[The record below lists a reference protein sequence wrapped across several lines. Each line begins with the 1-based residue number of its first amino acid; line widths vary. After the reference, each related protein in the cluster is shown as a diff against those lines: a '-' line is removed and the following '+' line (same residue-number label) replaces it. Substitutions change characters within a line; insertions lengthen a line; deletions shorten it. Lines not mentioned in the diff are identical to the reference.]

1 MAFKYNIIMKKTN
14 SKKIKNKKSTFW
26 KYTSLVLFVI
36 LVFLVILEINTCPE
50 EPFGINLNTFT
61 PKAPF
66 RNQIMKT
73 VKPLEYNGFYRLLE
87 PSVYITLDFNKREWT
102 LHNIHHY
109 GEEGNLVLPREK
121 YGICNELATYV
132 YQEIKHLFDETYE
145 LDYMQVAESGFFF
158 APQSSH
164 SVIRIT
170 KYEGPFRYSYILDP
184 SFDRYGP
191 IESFDDYIFID
202 SIACKTAPT
211 GLSRDETIPLNCSS
225 PLIIKKNTLIS
236 LLVEDNA
243 NVFNKNNFAL
253 AITATKKHRYAGRYL
268 VAIRNNDGELEIL
281 TNDELGIKLLGKKE
295 YMMLKDRLQELF
307 DNLVIK
313 LIDQS

>member
-1 MAFKYNIIMKKTN
+1 MEKTDKN
-14 SKKIKNKKSTFW
+14 KLKNKKSNFW
-26 KYTSLVLFVI
+26 KYTSFILFII
-36 LVFLVILEINTCPE
+36 LVSLIVLEINTYPE
-50 EPFGINLNTFT
+50 EPFGIKLNTFS
-61 PKAPF
+61 PKAPYHK
-66 RNQIMKT
+66 QIMKI
-73 VKPLEYNGFYRLLE
+73 VKPLEYNGFYRVLE
-87 PSVYITLDFNKREWT
+87 PDVHITLDFNKREWT

-109 GEEGNLVLPREK
+109 DEEGNLVLPRGR

-132 YQEIKHLFDETYE
+132 YEKIKHLFDETYE

-170 KYEGPFRYSYILDP
+170 KYDRPYIYSYILDP

-191 IESFDDYIFID
+191 AVDFEDYIFID

-211 GLSRDETIPLNCSS
+211 CLTKDEIVPLNCSS

-236 LLVEDNA
+236 LLVEDNS
-243 NVFNKNNFAL
+243 NIFNKNNFAL

-295 YMMLKDRLQELF
+295 YAKLKNRLQELF

-313 LIDQS
+313 LNN